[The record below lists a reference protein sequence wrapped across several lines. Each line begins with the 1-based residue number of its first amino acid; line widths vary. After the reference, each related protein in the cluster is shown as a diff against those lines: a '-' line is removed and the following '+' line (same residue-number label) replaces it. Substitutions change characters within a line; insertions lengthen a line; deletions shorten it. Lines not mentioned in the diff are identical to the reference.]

1 MGMQAKSS
9 GRYTEA
15 QMKYF
20 LEAAQAEQEFEM
32 SAAFGSGV
40 KVVNVLNL
48 VVLKIIVN
56 VIKKDNYVVINV
68 HAKIVKILKMTL

>member
-1 MGMQAKSS
+1 MGTQAKSS

-40 KVVNVLNL
+40 KVVNVLTGK
-48 VVLKIIVN
+48 VTVTK
-56 VIKKDNYVVINV
+56 
-68 HAKIVKILKMTL
+68 

>member
-1 MGMQAKSS
+1 MGTQAKSS
-9 GRYTEA
+9 GKYTEA

-40 KVVNVLNL
+40 KVVNVLTGK
-48 VVLKIIVN
+48 VTVTK
-56 VIKKDNYVVINV
+56 
-68 HAKIVKILKMTL
+68 

>member
-1 MGMQAKSS
+1 MLVIQEVEPLKGAQMGTQAKSS
-9 GRYTEA
+9 DRYTEA

-40 KVVNVLNL
+40 KVVNVLTGK
-48 VVLKIIVN
+48 VTVTK
-56 VIKKDNYVVINV
+56 
-68 HAKIVKILKMTL
+68 